1 MSNVFARC
9 TALGLFA
16 GGFALT
22 GDLGWVA
29 DRGMRVL
36 NSRSIP
42 ADEASLGDEPVAAA
56 AGPEGGGLTRAT
68 EPAPLPAASH
78 HDVGPVFQGGDV
90 RPPANGPEQASI
102 AALEAGN
109 RIVVW
114 IAGTP
119 GTSGLRAWRCLVLDV
134 VDPASAEALLY
145 EAVSF
150 SSSGAPIATAAAP
163 RRVRLSGPGGGSVIA
178 RGRSFD
184 VRRLGVAAGSD
195 GPADEQVGPVVALAI
210 LR

>member
-1 MSNVFARC
+1 MSNVLARC
-9 TALGLFA
+9 TVLGLFA

-42 ADEASLGDEPVAAA
+42 TDEAPLGDEPVVAAQGPSDAVA
-56 AGPEGGGLTRAT
+56 ARAA
-68 EPAPLPAASH
+68 EPAPPPAASH
-78 HDVGPVFQGGDV
+78 HDAAPVFQVGDV
-90 RPPANGPEQASI
+90 RPPADGPNQATI
-102 AALEAGN
+102 AALDAGN

-119 GTSGLRAWRCLVLDV
+119 RTSGPRAWRCLVLDV

-178 RGRSFD
+178 RGQSFD
-184 VRRLGVAAGSD
+184 VRRLGVAAGLD